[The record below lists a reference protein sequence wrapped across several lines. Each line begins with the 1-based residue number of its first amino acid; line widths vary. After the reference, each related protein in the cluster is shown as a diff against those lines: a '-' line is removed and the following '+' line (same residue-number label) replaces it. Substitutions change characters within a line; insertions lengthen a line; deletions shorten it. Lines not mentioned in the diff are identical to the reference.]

1 MKISDKALLKTDSY
15 IDGKWLGAD
24 GDSRFAVSD
33 PASGEVL
40 AQVADHGTAS
50 MRKAI
55 TAAATA
61 QPGWASRTAKERAVL
76 MRCWYDLIMQN
87 QEDLAQIIT
96 AEMGKPLAE
105 ARGEVAYSAS
115 FVDWFGEEGRR
126 ITGDVLQP
134 DAMDKRLL
142 VLKQPIGVV
151 GAITPWNFPAAMI
164 ARKVAPALAAGCC
177 IVVKPAEETPLSA
190 LALAELADRAG
201 IPAGVLNIVCGT
213 DAPSL
218 GLELTSNPL
227 VRKISFTGSTEVGRL
242 LMRQSADTVK
252 KLSLELGGNA
262 PLIVFD
268 DADLEVAVRGAM
280 ASKFRN
286 AGQTCVCANRIFVQ
300 SQIYDDFAAAL
311 TKEVEALTVGK
322 GVDSGVAIGPLINA
336 DGLGKVEAHVGDAI
350 AKGAEVKTG
359 GKRLEGNFFEPTV
372 LSGMT
377 REMLIFSE
385 ETFGPVAPLFRFDTE
400 AEVIDLAN
408 DTIFGLSGYFFARDI
423 GRVWRVA
430 EALEYGI
437 VSVNSGIFSNEIGPF
452 GGVKQSG
459 IGREGSRYGL
469 DDYLELKYVCLG
481 DV

>member
-1 MKISDKALLKTDSY
+1 MKINDKALLKTDSY

-61 QPGWASRTAKERAVL
+61 QPVWASRTAKERAVL

-311 TKEVEALTVGK
+311 TKEVEALTVGN

-359 GKRLEGNFFEPTV
+359 GKRLDGNFFEPTV

>member
-50 MRKAI
+50 MCKAI

-359 GKRLEGNFFEPTV
+359 GKRLDGNFFEPTV

>member
-61 QPGWASRTAKERAVL
+61 QPVWASRTAKERAVL

-311 TKEVEALTVGK
+311 TKEVEALTVGN

-336 DGLGKVEAHVGDAI
+336 DGLGKVEAHVGDAL

-359 GKRLEGNFFEPTV
+359 GKRLDGNFFEPTV

>member
-1 MKISDKALLKTDSY
+1 MKINDKALLKTDSY

-300 SQIYDDFAAAL
+300 SQIYDDFAATL

-359 GKRLEGNFFEPTV
+359 GKRLDGNFFEPTV

>member
-55 TAAATA
+55 TAAATV

-311 TKEVEALTVGK
+311 TKEVEALTVGN

-359 GKRLEGNFFEPTV
+359 GKGLGGNFFEPTV

>member
-1 MKISDKALLKTDSY
+1 MKINDKALLKTDSY

-359 GKRLEGNFFEPTV
+359 GKRLDGNFFEPTV

>member
-359 GKRLEGNFFEPTV
+359 GKRLDGNFFEPTV

>member
-311 TKEVEALTVGK
+311 TKEVEALTVGN

-359 GKRLEGNFFEPTV
+359 GKRLDGNFFEPTV